1 MPRIADE
8 VIEKIRA
15 SADIVEV
22 IREYVPLT
30 QKGKNYFGVCPFH
43 QDHSP
48 SMSVSKE
55 KQMYKCFS
63 CGAAGNV
70 FKFVSDYENIS
81 FIEAV
86 AKIGK
91 KVGINIEITSP
102 YEVKNRYEKE
112 YEIMNLAC
120 MYYQNLLNA
129 QTGKEAK
136 EYLKKRGLEDEMIK
150 DFLIGLSTSNN
161 TLLSFLKAKNYDEK
175 KLEELGLVNVKNGTY
190 HDIFVNR
197 IIFPI
202 QDYQGRVV
210 GFTAR
215 VYKEKEEPKYLNS
228 KETSLFKKGNILFNY
243 HRARDSIRLNK
254 EVIIVEGNMD
264 AIRMY
269 SSGIKNTIALMGTA
283 LTSNQIEMIS
293 KLRVPVIL
301 MFDNDQAGL
310 LATRTN
316 ARLLQNAKI
325 EVKVVRL
332 KGEKD
337 PDEYIIKHGVEAMKE
352 NIKNAIS
359 FNEFAYIALRENK
372 NLKDSKELASYV
384 KEVLESLKNEDEITK
399 DITLNKLVEEFHL
412 SYEIL
417 KKELDSKEVVNEIT
431 IPKVEEVKKRKQSKY
446 DISAK
451 HILYAMMNDARY
463 IRQYQEKLGFFKE
476 KIYRDV
482 VSEIIDYYQKKRN
495 ITLADF
501 LNYAEIS
508 PLKKE
513 IYDIIASIKEF
524 DLEENSIEEY
534 IYNMKYDLWE
544 SEIKRL
550 KQEQKNTLDPTAK
563 SELGIKIVD
572 IKKKIEEMK
581 KERSV

>member
-15 SADIVEV
+15 SADIVEI

-91 KVGINIEITSP
+91 KIGINIEITSP

-352 NIKNAIS
+352 NIKKAIS

>member
-15 SADIVEV
+15 SADIVEI

-136 EYLKKRGLEDEMIK
+136 EYLKKRGLEDEMMK